1 MELAILSQELLKRG
15 WKAFG
20 EYDKIMSY

>member
-1 MELAILSQELLKRG
+1 MELAILLQELLKRG